1 MSIVVLTGEKGGT
14 GKSILATNLAAMR
27 AAAGRDVLLVDT
39 DTQGSASG
47 WQAVRMSNPAL
58 ARVHCVS
65 KFGKTL
71 SDEVRD
77 LAGRYQD
84 IIIDSGGR
92 DSIEMRASLLVANVA
107 VLPFQPAQFDLWT
120 VAKVHSL
127 LEQVAA
133 FNTTIRALAVVNQ
146 AETNHS
152 TTDYQDAQEL
162 IADYPGIELLEHPIR
177 KRVAFKRA
185 ASVGMSVAEY
195 EKDPHSKAVK
205 ELTQLY
211 HAVFVA

>member
-1 MSIVVLTGEKGGT
+1 MIVVFTGEKGGT
-14 GKSILATNLAAMR
+14 GKSSLATNLAAMR
-27 AAAGRDVLLVDT
+27 AAAGRDILLIDT

-47 WQAVRMSNPAL
+47 WQAMRTSNPAL
-58 ARVHCVS
+58 ARVHCVQ

-77 LAGRYQD
+77 LSKRYQD

-120 VAKVHSL
+120 VAKVHTL
-127 LEQVAA
+127 LEQVSA
-133 FNTTIRALAVVNQ
+133 FNVGIRALAVVNQ

-152 TTDYQDAQEL
+152 MTDYQDAKEL
-162 IADYPGIELLEHPIR
+162 IAEYQGIELLEHPIR

-185 ASVGMSVAEY
+185 AAAGMSVVEY
-195 EKDPHSKAVK
+195 DKDPQSKAVK
-205 ELTQLY
+205 EMKQLY
-211 HAVFVA
+211 HAIFG